1 MDTKSIAV
9 VGATSLIAQHC
20 VRLWLGEGPAQVTLA
35 GRDAAR
41 LETVAAD
48 LRVRFPRSAFETLAF
63 DLLDPAAIERSVEQ
77 MCAAHVPAI
86 VLIAH
91 GVLPDQAECQAS
103 VQHATDALV
112 VNAVSPAL
120 FAEAF
125 VHRLEKAG
133 GGTLV
138 VLGSVAGDRGRRKN
152 YVYGAAKAL
161 VDRYCEGLQ
170 HRLADGPVKVVLA
183 KPGPTDTPMTAHLP
197 KAGLASAE
205 SVAQGI
211 VRGAKLGRPVVY
223 APSKWRWIMLVI
235 RHLPRFVFNKL
246 DI

>member
-9 VGATSLIAQHC
+9 IGATSLIAQHC
-20 VRLWLGEGPAQVTLA
+20 LRLWLQDGSAQVTLA

-41 LETVAAD
+41 LGDVAAD
-48 LRVRFPRSAFETLAF
+48 LRVRFPQSTIEVLAF
-63 DLLDPAAIERSVEQ
+63 DLLDPAAIETQVER
-77 MCAAHVPAI
+77 MCAAGAPAI
-86 VLIAH
+86 VLVAH
-91 GVLPDQAECQAS
+91 GVLPDQAACQGSAQQAS
-103 VQHATDALV
+103 DALA
-112 VNAVSPAL
+112 VNAVSPVL

-125 VHRLEKAG
+125 ARRLDKAG

-138 VLGSVAGDRGRRKN
+138 VLGSVAGDRGRKKN

-170 HRLADGPVKVVLA
+170 HRFAGSRVKVVLA

-197 KAGLASAE
+197 RAGLASAE
-205 SVAQGI
+205 SVARSI
-211 VRGAKLGRPVVY
+211 VRGVQHGRPVVY

-235 RHLPRFVFNKL
+235 RHLPRFVFDKL